1 MNLCLFGPMHV
12 VWKLLIFFI
21 FGIFHQ
27 FLSNFK
33 SDLSGNAVRP
43 QASGFQKL
51 TKIAF
56 LTFLINYCPLKMNVT
71 FSAII
76 KLRVYGN

>member
-1 MNLCLFGPMHV
+1 MEITNFFL
-12 VWKLLIFFI
+12 FFI

-33 SDLSGNAVRP
+33 SDLSVRP

-76 KLRVYGN
+76 KLRVYVN

>member
-56 LTFLINYCPLKMNVT
+56 LTF
-71 FSAII
+71 
-76 KLRVYGN
+76 